1 MSSSAV
7 LRDACDACHARKTRC
22 PSEGVGACGN
32 CRRTGQVCQFS
43 PRSEMGRPKLGS
55 SSSRRRHSERMNSR
69 SSKMGMGNVG
79 IMTTTTPPPTPSLE
93 TNMVTGHPLLLDHY
107 QTDAVAYSIDETS
120 TTGRDAEMDNTYM
133 ETQPSLNSMSVTS
146 STLEDSRHSSRLVP
160 TTSSW
165 GSMIGPLTDTP
176 TVISDLYMLDNSWMT
191 STSSPAIPII
201 RDQTYGAKA
210 ATPSASSTSSSSSRR
225 SPAFPPSSSI
235 PIPSMGAVTGAT
247 AYINKTNGLLE
258 AYSQLSHIL
267 YSLRNLP
274 SLAGDQQQQSSSD
287 QRRAVDQ
294 TFALVSSLCDILT
307 WLGNDQGATGGELPP
322 YLLLVASVLASVMDI
337 YHKTGEAHKRELQLA
352 VAHDNLDHR
361 HHQQQQQAKSNTTS
375 THQHAVILS
384 DMTIMEFH
392 LARLQLT
399 LGETQLA
406 ASDDYTQTL
415 TRLEH
420 VRAFLRIVI
429 DDFHVGVR
437 D

>member
-43 PRSEMGRPKLGS
+43 PRSEMGRPRLGS

-69 SSKMGMGNVG
+69 SGIKMGMGNTG
-79 IMTTTTPPPTPSLE
+79 IMTTTPPPTPSLE
-93 TNMVTGHPLLLDHY
+93 TNIVTGHPLLLDHY
-107 QTDAVAYSIDETS
+107 QPDAVTYSIDEVS
-120 TTGRDAEMDNTYM
+120 RTGRDAEMDNTYM
-133 ETQPSLNSMSVTS
+133 ETLPSHNSMSVTS
-146 STLEDSRHSSRLVP
+146 STLEDSRHSSTLVP

-176 TVISDLYMLDNSWMT
+176 TIIPDLYMLDNSWMT
-191 STSSPAIPII
+191 STSSPAIPIV
-201 RDQTYGAKA
+201 RDRTYGAKA
-210 ATPSASSTSSSSSRR
+210 ATPSAASSTSSSSSRR

-235 PIPSMGAVTGAT
+235 PIPSIGAVTGAT

-274 SLAGDQQQQSSSD
+274 SLAGSSSD

-307 WLGNDQGATGGELPP
+307 WLGNDQGATGGDLPP
-322 YLLLVASVLASVMDI
+322 YLLLVASVMATVMDI
-337 YHKTGEAHKRELQLA
+337 YHRTGEAHKRELHLA

-361 HHQQQQQAKSNTTS
+361 HQQQQQQQAKSNTTAS

-406 ASDDYTQTL
+406 ASDDCTQTL

-420 VRAFLRIVI
+420 VRAFLRSVI

-437 D
+437 E